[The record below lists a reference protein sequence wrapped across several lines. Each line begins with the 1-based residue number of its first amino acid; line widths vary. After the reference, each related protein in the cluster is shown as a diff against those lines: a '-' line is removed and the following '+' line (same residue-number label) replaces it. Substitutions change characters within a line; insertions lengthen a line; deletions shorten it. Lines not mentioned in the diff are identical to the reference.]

1 MKKNKRTSE
10 VFFLLVVVF
19 AHMLWLRGCKVLS
32 SASIKPDA
40 QGPCE
45 KVRHEDEGYNL
56 SSGKADRRISG
67 SHWPGSPANSRPPGS
82 VRDPASKRRRK
93 RGSEAEKQLRK
104 TLKAA

>member
-1 MKKNKRTSE
+1 M
-10 VFFLLVVVF
+10 
-19 AHMLWLRGCKVLS
+19 LS

-56 SSGKADRRISG
+56 SSGKAGRRISG

-82 VRDPASKRRRK
+82 VRDPALKRRK
-93 RGSEAEKQLRK
+93 RGGEAEKQLRK

>member
-1 MKKNKRTSE
+1 M
-10 VFFLLVVVF
+10 
-19 AHMLWLRGCKVLS
+19 LS

-93 RGSEAEKQLRK
+93 RGGGAEKQLRK